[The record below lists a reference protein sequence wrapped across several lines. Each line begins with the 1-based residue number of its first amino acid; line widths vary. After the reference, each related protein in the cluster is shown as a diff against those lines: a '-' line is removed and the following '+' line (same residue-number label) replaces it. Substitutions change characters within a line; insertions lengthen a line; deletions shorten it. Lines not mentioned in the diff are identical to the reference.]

1 VTVIVLVLLGALA
14 VGRLRG
20 GSFDR
25 LSQLPMHRSGL
36 VVAAALLSAVGAY
49 GGRLGLPPRATYVGC
64 TVVAAGLVSVFVAFN
79 RRLVGVP
86 LVALGF
92 ALNALVIVA
101 NGAMPVSHL
110 AARHAGVE
118 IDPVLS
124 GDDARHELLTGQ
136 TRLRFLADVISVPLP
151 GALRIGSNV
160 VSVGDVVLAAGIG
173 QLVTAG
179 MVGAAARRRT
189 VWDRLRSLRSSPTPS

>member
-1 VTVIVLVLLGALA
+1 VTVIVLVLLGAIA
-14 VGRLRG
+14 IGRMRG
-20 GSFDR
+20 GSFEQ
-25 LSQLPMHRSGL
+25 LSHLPMHRAWL
-36 VVAAALLSAVGAY
+36 VAAAALLSAIGAN
-49 GGRLGLPPRATYVGC
+49 GGRLGLPAKATYVGC
-64 TVVAAGLVSVFVAFN
+64 TLTAALLVTVFVAFN

-92 ALNALVIVA
+92 ALNAAVIVA

-124 GDDARHELLTGQ
+124 GDDARHELLTRHS
-136 TRLRFLADVISVPLP
+136 RLRLLADVIAVPLP
-151 GALRIGSNV
+151 GPLRVGSNV

-179 MVGAAARRRT
+179 MLGAATRKHSA
-189 VWDRLRSLRSSPTPS
+189 WDRLRSLRSSPAPW